1 MASGDGDTM
10 ITMKNTGLTVNTG
23 IYIYIYWYMYIY
35 IYIYPW
41 KMLKNAGV
49 PFGKRL
55 PFAMENHKI

>member
-23 IYIYIYWYMYIY
+23 IYIYIDTC

>member
-23 IYIYIYWYMYIY
+23 IYIYIDTCIY
-35 IYIYPW
+35 IYIS
-41 KMLKNAGV
+41 MKNAGV